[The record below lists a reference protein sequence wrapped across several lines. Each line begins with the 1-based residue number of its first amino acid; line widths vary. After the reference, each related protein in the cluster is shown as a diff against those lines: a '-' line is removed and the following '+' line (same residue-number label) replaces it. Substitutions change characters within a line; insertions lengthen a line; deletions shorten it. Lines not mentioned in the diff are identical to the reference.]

1 MQKKRLTKALAV
13 VLTASMLMQNMP
25 ISVFADNIAEKI
37 STSAAETSSE
47 EDHRAEDTQAAKEEE
62 AAKTDEDVGETGE
75 AETNAETEET
85 RTEEGSGS
93 AEETGAEETTAPI
106 EETDAEKVDVK
117 TKENSVAGGV
127 NTSADTSVKKDD
139 STSNETSEDGSKTHG
154 EAEEVKEDSVEAEE
168 RKASDSELPKDDL
181 SLDNRKR
188 LRSAGSF
195 ESTVEGNH
203 LHVRADFEDDVFPED
218 THMVLKAI
226 TDQAALKE
234 AGEKAVADAEDT
246 DDKALKAIS
255 ILGVDISFY
264 APNDEGKEEK
274 VQPADGKDVTITL
287 TMPEAKPDSS
297 EEEKDAKVETTFEDS
312 ADKAKVKEASASEK
326 SDAKTET
333 KQTNSEESEDTQE
346 QEETVVKLIHVED
359 AKTPV
364 VLSDVEVSEDT
375 ITFTSDSFS
384 PFYVV
389 KMTAKKEEN
398 SAYSFKTYWRN
409 ETSNQLSYTNADFDK
424 DEIETQQNLQYRPQS
439 NNLINTT
446 VQLSLSLYSQ
456 VFFLENQGLCA

>member
-1 MQKKRLTKALAV
+1 M
-13 VLTASMLMQNMP
+13 
-25 ISVFADNIAEKI
+25 
-37 STSAAETSSE
+37 
-47 EDHRAEDTQAAKEEE
+47 
-62 AAKTDEDVGETGE
+62 
-75 AETNAETEET
+75 
-85 RTEEGSGS
+85 
-93 AEETGAEETTAPI
+93 
-106 EETDAEKVDVK
+106 
-117 TKENSVAGGV
+117 

-154 EAEEVKEDSVEAEE
+154 EAEEVNADSVEAEE

-181 SLDNRKR
+181 SLDDRKR

-195 ESTVEGNH
+195 ESTVEENH
-203 LHVRADFEDDVFPED
+203 LLVHADFEDDVFPED

-384 PFYVV
+384 PFYV
-389 KMTAKKEEN
+389 
-398 SAYSFKTYWRN
+398 F
-409 ETSNQLSYTNADFDK
+409 
-424 DEIETQQNLQYRPQS
+424 
-439 NNLINTT
+439 NTDHK
-446 VQLSLSLYSQ
+446 VIIL
-456 VFFLENQGLCA
+456 